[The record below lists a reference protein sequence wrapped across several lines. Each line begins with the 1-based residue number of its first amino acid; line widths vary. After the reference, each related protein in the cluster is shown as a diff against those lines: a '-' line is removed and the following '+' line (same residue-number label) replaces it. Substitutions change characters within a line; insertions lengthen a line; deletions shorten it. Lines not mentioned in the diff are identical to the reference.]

1 MANEKTKALVFG
13 ALNLDYVYQMK
24 NFVQAKQ
31 TVSSLGR
38 EIFCGGKGLNQ
49 ALAMKRSGV
58 DVKLAGAVG
67 EGDSELLL
75 EELKKAQ
82 ISDDLIMRKTC
93 PSGHAIIQTI
103 ANGENCIL
111 LYGGANQA
119 ICKEDVDQALK
130 QFGKGDMILLQNEI
144 AQMDYI
150 MHVAQEK
157 EMILVFNPS
166 PMDEKLFSYP
176 LAYVDYFVVNEE
188 EGRMLCEG
196 KGVGLASHDG
206 AALLGG
212 LIQVFPQKRI
222 ILTLGAKGSYYSD
235 GTVIHIQPAYEVEAV
250 DTTAAGDT
258 FTGYLFGSL
267 FKGETVQ
274 RAMDL
279 AARASAIACG
289 RKGAGPSIPTW
300 DEVQKWNGQ
309 AK

>member
-1 MANEKTKALVFG
+1 MF
-13 ALNLDYVYQMK
+13 
-24 NFVQAKQ
+24 
-31 TVSSLGR
+31 
-38 EIFCGGKGLNQ
+38 I
-49 ALAMKRSGV
+49 
-58 DVKLAGAVG
+58 
-67 EGDSELLL
+67 
-75 EELKKAQ
+75 
-82 ISDDLIMRKTC
+82 
-93 PSGHAIIQTI
+93 
-103 ANGENCIL
+103 
-111 LYGGANQA
+111 
-119 ICKEDVDQALK
+119 
-130 QFGKGDMILLQNEI
+130 
-144 AQMDYI
+144 
-150 MHVAQEK
+150 
-157 EMILVFNPS
+157 PS